1 MFIKSRRD
9 FLKAG
14 LGSVTALGTFGSMSK
29 FGEMNAFA
37 AGGGNYQALVCI
49 FLAGGNDGHN
59 TVIPIST
66 AAQGINLY
74 QSARGNLA
82 LPQAS
87 LLPVQNGTDV
97 YGLHPKLT
105 EMQSLYNSGKAAIL
119 TNVGMLV
126 APGLDRQSYLNG
138 AAVPANLFSH
148 SDQTNQWQTTVPNG
162 LIGTGWGGRLAD
174 AVQAQNAGAAF
185 PPVVDASGCG
195 LFCTGNQNFPS
206 TVPPGGALQISG
218 TQNNTARQQGMQSL
232 LSFDNGLKL
241 VQSANGIVSR
251 GNTYANTLNGLL
263 AAGPVINTVFP
274 AGNGLAAQLK
284 MVARIISVRAQLGL
298 SRQIF
303 FCTLGGFDTHSS
315 QLANQDALLAQVSPA
330 VAAFYNATVELGVD
344 QQVTTFTSSEFGRT
358 LQPNSSSGTDH
369 AWASH
374 HFVVGGAVKG
384 GAMYGNFPVLALG
397 GQYDATGGGAMI
409 PTTSVTQYAATLAQW
424 FGVGAPN
431 LPSIFPTIGN
441 FPNSNL
447 GFLA

>member
-9 FLKAG
+9 FLQAG
-14 LGSVTALGTFGSMSK
+14 LSSVTALGALGGMSK

-37 AGGGNYQALVCI
+37 AGGGSYQALVCI

-74 QSARGNLA
+74 QQARQNLA

-87 LLPVQNGTDV
+87 LLQIQNGTDV

-105 EMQSLYNSGKAAIL
+105 ELQQLYNGGKAAIL

-126 APGLDRQSYLNG
+126 APGLDRTSYLNG

-148 SDQTNQWQTTVPNG
+148 SDQANQWQTTVPNG
-162 LIGTGWGGRLAD
+162 LISTGWGGRLAD
-174 AVQAQNAGAAF
+174 AVQAQNAGAIF

-195 LFCTGNQNFPS
+195 MFCTGNQNFPS
-206 TVPPGGALQISG
+206 VVPPTGAVQVSG
-218 TQNNTARQQGMQSL
+218 IQGNTARQQGMQSL

-241 VQSANGIVSR
+241 VQSSNGIFTR
-251 GNTYANTLNGLL
+251 GSNNANTLNGLL

-274 AGNGLAAQLK
+274 SNNGLAAQLK
-284 MVARIISVRAQLGL
+284 MVARIMSVRGQLGL
-298 SRQIF
+298 NRQIF

-315 QLANQDALLAQVSPA
+315 QLANQDALLAQLSPA
-330 VAAFYNATVELGVD
+330 IAAFYSATVELGVS
-344 QQVTTFTSSEFGRT
+344 QQVTTFTTSEFGRT

-374 HFVVGGAVKG
+374 HFVIGGAVKG
-384 GAMYGNFPVLALG
+384 GTMYGNFPVLALG

-409 PTTSVTQYAATLAQW
+409 PTTSVTQYAATLAKW
-424 FGVGAPN
+424 FGVGAGSMQ
-431 LPSIFPTIGN
+431 SIFPSIGN
-441 FPNSNL
+441 FPNSDL
-447 GFLA
+447 GFLG